1 MPLLL
6 LKRGGTC
13 EGDDVRVMTPLLA
26 QPDLLL
32 SVRRLYL
39 VFSFFS
45 PQLSPS
51 NLAILSNQVIA
62 VFSGRHRRVQQRRR
76 PRVALARGPP

>member
-32 SVRRLYL
+32 SVHRLYL

-45 PQLSPS
+45 LS
-51 NLAILSNQVIA
+51 
-62 VFSGRHRRVQQRRR
+62 
-76 PRVALARGPP
+76 ALIFKSCRSALLGGCGF